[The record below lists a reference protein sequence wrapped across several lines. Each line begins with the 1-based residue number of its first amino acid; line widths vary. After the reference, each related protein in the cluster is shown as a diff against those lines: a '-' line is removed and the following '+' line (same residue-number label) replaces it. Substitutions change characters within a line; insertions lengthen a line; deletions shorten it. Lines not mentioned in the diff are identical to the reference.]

1 MSSRLQVDADKSAG
15 ADLSGTQKDMGS
27 FYLQNA
33 SLKRAGTYESE
44 QGQRVQDVY
53 DSPARITSN
62 GKRGPLSRLA

>member
-27 FYLQNA
+27 FYLQSA

-53 DSPARITSN
+53 DSPARITQQW
-62 GKRGPLSRLA
+62 KTWTT